1 MGSRSPPLERRF
13 SVPFSLFDD
22 LKISGFHSSILT
34 TFSVDPAFYDAN
46 IQYRLRVSGCQ
57 NNMLIADASMLDQSL
72 EEMPEAFI
80 HAGRKYLIVPV
91 SSKGC
96 FHPKII
102 LRYGASKGRLVLGS
116 ANATSAG
123 WGNNREVLSAL
134 EWSSDGRSGDSFVH
148 LGLIAKVH
156 SWLISTMDRAD
167 PDIAYKL
174 SLLETQSPWLNDAP
188 RNEGVQ
194 QFEDG
199 SLVDVLW
206 SDPESVEGLGRRF
219 VAEIEEDVQRLVIIS
234 PYWDNG
240 LGALRDLSSALG
252 GPAVHIFMTVSENPE
267 TRQSTFPVTALSGAL
282 KPKFHPLVARGHHRF
297 LHAKLIVAQTKK
309 HDHVL
314 YGSANCTLGALG
326 RKGATGIN
334 YEAAIFRRLQR
345 GTIDRELKLD
355 YSTTIHVKD
364 IYPPQGQVDVKLPGP
379 KPFHAGRVELK
390 GDRLIWSCPVE
401 IQPDGAILLI
411 AGSRLKMETPAGAR
425 PHVKIDRA
433 TIEATL
439 VVRIELADGR
449 TSRSL
454 IVSDPDLLRASAPNP
469 LSGNLK
475 RKLDSVLS
483 GDIDLIDLARD
494 VHLLFDEGG
503 EGGRSRALAA
513 GVGRGHS
520 VSSRV
525 SGQDYASP
533 EAFRNALGL
542 KADLHS
548 GLMAHPDNPALQ
560 LILQIVLRGIVQL
573 EGSSSIE
580 RSDIDSID
588 ALEMGEDQD
597 DAGEQD
603 SVGPE
608 PATPPITA
616 KTSLG
621 PTIEVKRLLFERN
634 RTALTRSVN
643 RFENYVE
650 AIANSDSIVGL
661 NFVTRTLFMIYLMLY
676 GSSRCYSVDGE
687 TMEVLIPFS
696 GIGTDKQGSGFLI
709 RSARLISRIWGRS
722 FRTGIMGRLSLDR
735 ELETLPVQVLTLI
748 ILTRWILAA
757 ILSEA
762 RCAPGALSL
771 AGILE
776 KQVPTLFVMTSA
788 FANTDPFQIEAAIR
802 QMAKH
807 IGMTQLQADAI
818 QEVLRELSASG
829 HLPAAK

>member
-1 MGSRSPPLERRF
+1 MSS
-13 SVPFSLFDD
+13 
-22 LKISGFHSSILT
+22 FHSSILT

-46 IQYRLRVSGCQ
+46 IQYRLRVSGCL
-57 NNMLIADASMLDQSL
+57 NNMLIADASMLEQSL
-72 EEMPEAFI
+72 EQMPEAFI

-91 SSKGC
+91 NSKGC
-96 FHPKII
+96 FHPKIM

-123 WGNNREVLSAL
+123 WGSNREVLSAL
-134 EWSSDGRSGDSFVH
+134 EWSGDGRSGDNFVH
-148 LGLIAKVH
+148 LGLIAKAH
-156 SWLISTMDRAD
+156 DWLISTMDRAD

-199 SLVDVLW
+199 SLVDVLL
-206 SDPESVEGLGRRF
+206 SDPESVEGLGHRL
-219 VAEIEEDVQRLVIIS
+219 VAQVEGDVQRLVIVS
-234 PYWDNG
+234 PYWDDG

-252 GPAVHIFMTVSENPE
+252 GPAIHIFMTVSESPE
-267 TRQSTFPVTALSGAL
+267 TRQSNFPVTALSGAL
-282 KPKFHPLVARGHHRF
+282 KPMFHPLVARGRHRF

-309 HDHVL
+309 HDYVL
-314 YGSANCTLGALG
+314 YGSANCTFGALG
-326 RKGATGIN
+326 RKGAPGIN

-355 YSTTIHVKD
+355 YSTTIHIKD
-364 IYPPQGQVDVKLPGP
+364 IYPPQEQADVKPPGP
-379 KPFHAGRVELK
+379 KPFQAGRVELK

-401 IQPDGAILLI
+401 IKPDGALLLI
-411 AGSRLKMETPAGAR
+411 AGSRLKMETPAGGR
-425 PHVKIDRA
+425 PYAKIDRA
-433 TIEATL
+433 AIEGTL
-439 VVRIELADGR
+439 VVRFKLADGR
-449 TSRSL
+449 TSRPL

-494 VHLLFDEGG
+494 VHLLFDQGG
-503 EGGRSRALAA
+503 EGGKSRALAA
-513 GVGRGHS
+513 SVGGHS

-548 GLMAHPDNPALQ
+548 GSMAHPDNPALQ

-573 EGSSSIE
+573 EGSSSIDQ
-580 RSDIDSID
+580 SDTDSVD

-603 SVGPE
+603 SVGPDS
-608 PATPPITA
+608 ADSSITA

-621 PTIEVKRLLFERN
+621 PAIEVKRLLFERN
-634 RTALTRSVN
+634 RTSLTRSID

-650 AIANSDSIVGL
+650 AIANSDAVVDL
-661 NFVTRTLFMIYLMLY
+661 DFVTRTLFMIYLMLY
-676 GSSRCYSVDGE
+676 GSSRYYSVDGE
-687 TMEVLIPFS
+687 TTEVLIPFS
-696 GIGTDKQGSGFLI
+696 GIGTDKQGNGFLV

-722 FRTGIMGRLSLDR
+722 FRTGVMARLSLDR
-735 ELETLPVQVLTLI
+735 ELQTLPVQVLTLI

-762 RCAPGALSL
+762 RCTPSARSL

-776 KQVPTLFVMTSA
+776 KQVPTLFLMTSA
-788 FANTDPFQIEAAIR
+788 FARTDPFQIETAIR

-818 QEVLRELSASG
+818 QDVLRELSAIG
-829 HLPAAK
+829 DHFADT